1 MIVGDKLIFE
11 VGDPV
16 VDQYAAERRVGII
29 VAIEGDDDYR
39 TLVVEAEGNP
49 KETWRVRD
57 ANAVLP

>member
-16 VDQYAAERRVGII
+16 VDQYDAQRRIGII
-29 VAIEGDDDYR
+29 VAIEGDDDDR
-39 TLVVEAEGNP
+39 TLVVGAEGNP
-49 KETWRVRD
+49 QETWRIPD

>member
-1 MIVGDKLIFE
+1 MIVGDKFIFE

-16 VDQYAAERRVGII
+16 VDQYAPERRVGIV
-29 VAIEGDDDYR
+29 VAIEGDDANR

-49 KETWRVRD
+49 DETWRIRD